1 MADKEQ
7 EQEVF
12 DDFQEGGEVSV
23 GEGDFTDKGSRTLD
37 SEKYFSDIDELDRLG
52 FAKMVLLFLFI
63 LVVVV
68 FICSYLSVYFAPEN
82 EKLTAVV
89 SSILDMTKIA
99 IPSIVTLVLGF
110 YFGKKD

>member
-1 MADKEQ
+1 
-7 EQEVF
+7 
-12 DDFQEGGEVSV
+12 VSHFGV
-23 GEGDFTDKGSRTLD
+23 EFG
-37 SEKYFSDIDELDRLG
+37 
-52 FAKMVLLFLFI
+52 
-63 LVVVV
+63 
-68 FICSYLSVYFAPEN
+68 SVYFAPEN